1 MSKIKI
7 FLVSLFIV
15 ISVSSFAQSEI
26 SRTIAV
32 QGYGQVSVKPDIA
45 NISFNLSSTNTNFKK
60 AISKL
65 NSKVNSLSKALKRVG
80 IPQKD
85 IHSSNYNINKE
96 FKHNYK
102 TGEKTFLGYRVSH
115 TITLQV
121 SSDTKSVNKVFGAI
135 IKSLDDV
142 ELNLSFGI
150 KNPEESK
157 DLMIANAIK
166 DAKKK
171 ANVMASASGV
181 ELGRI
186 ISINYNTAPSYP
198 RGNNNYMSLSKGIA
212 VESAPV
218 MVDNFNPA
226 DIKQSTS
233 VNIVWEIK

>member
-1 MSKIKI
+1 MRKIKM
-7 FLVSLFIV
+7 FLVSLFVV
-15 ISVSSFAQSEI
+15 ISISSFAQPKI
-26 SRTIAV
+26 PRTIAV
-32 QGYGQVSVKPDIA
+32 QGYGQVSVKPDVA
-45 NISFNLSSTNTNFKK
+45 NISFNLSSTNINFKK
-60 AISKL
+60 AVDEL

-80 IPQKD
+80 ISKDD
-85 IHSSNYNINKE
+85 IHSSNYNINKD

-115 TITLQV
+115 TITLQI

-135 IKSLDDV
+135 IKGLDDV

-150 KNPEESK
+150 KNPEDSK

-171 ANVMASASGV
+171 ADVIASASGV
-181 ELGRI
+181 ELVRI

-198 RGNNNYMSLSKGIA
+198 RGNNNYMSLSKGIT

-218 MVDNFNPA
+218 MIDNFNPA

-233 VNIVWEIK
+233 VNVVWEIK